1 MSTVPHLPKSSPPPR
16 PALPSNDA
24 RLSKAEKF
32 LEDWRAT
39 VDTIEDALAEA
50 YRLSPL
56 QASQVAALMALECE
70 TLDIFSLN
78 STVR

>member
-1 MSTVPHLPKSSPPPR
+1 M
-16 PALPSNDA
+16 A
-24 RLSKAEKF
+24 F
-32 LEDWRAT
+32 

-56 QASQVAALMALECE
+56 QASQEVAALMALECE